1 MPALSGAKMDNLG
14 SLLIETYKVSADAP
28 ALDDTDRALTYRQ
41 LSEAASAVERA
52 LVSVGLTPDEP
63 VLVPVANEARDP
75 AALLAVVL
83 ILLAVA
89 GAACWAPA
97 RKASRIDPA
106 VALRNE

>member
-52 LVSVGLTPDEP
+52 LVSVGLTPD
-63 VLVPVANEARDP
+63 VSHLSLQD
-75 AALLAVVL
+75 LS
-83 ILLAVA
+83 
-89 GAACWAPA
+89 G
-97 RKASRIDPA
+97 SQ
-106 VALRNE
+106 